1 MAKSQ
6 LPKANYS
13 LYCHM
18 PWESIWNTIQTAEFW
33 KYASIPF
40 ISAAVGWA
48 TNVLALKMTFYP
60 LKFVGVWKIGWQGI
74 IPSKAGTMAGKA
86 VDLLT
91 QKLITIED
99 RFSQI
104 EPERVAEEMEPA
116 LNQMTMQI
124 IDQTMEEEAPL
135 IWETAP
141 GIIKDRIYQKASEDL
156 PEVVEN
162 LMTDVKTQISD
173 LFDLRKMVVEELE
186 SDPDLLNQIFLKVG
200 SAEFRFIERSG
211 IYFGFLFG
219 VIQMLLFLYVNRF
232 TSLSAFW
239 ILPLAGLFVGWATN
253 VIALRMIFKPLR
265 PRKIGFWRVQGLFLK
280 RQMEVSAEYSRIVTE
295 RILTSQKIFEEL
307 VTGSAADRLMRIVER
322 HVKKAVDATAGI
334 SKPLFQL
341 TAGTQKY
348 IRIKKLV
355 SNRFVEELP
364 HSIRHIFAYT
374 EEALDIE
381 NTLRTRMQALSPP
394 EFAGFLRPIFQEDEW
409 KLILVGAILGFFA
422 GLAQMV
428 LVFGS

>member
-1 MAKSQ
+1 M
-6 LPKANYS
+6 L
-13 LYCHM
+13 
-18 PWESIWNTIQTAEFW
+18 WESIWNTIQTAEFW

-60 LKFVGVWKIGWQGI
+60 LKFIGVWKIGWQGI
-74 IPSKAGTMAGKA
+74 IPSKAGRMAGKA

-91 QKLITIED
+91 QKLITIEE

-186 SDPDLLNQIFLKVG
+186 NDPDLLNQIFLKVG

-219 VIQMLLFLYVNRF
+219 IIQMLLFLYVNRF

-239 ILPLAGLFVGWATN
+239 ILPFAGLFVGWATN
-253 VIALRMIFKPLR
+253 VIALADDIQTPASAQN
-265 PRKIGFWRVQGLFLK
+265 GFLADTGAV
-280 RQMEVSAEYSRIVTE
+280 
-295 RILTSQKIFEEL
+295 SQKAN
-307 VTGSAADRLMRIVER
+307 GSLCRVCPHRHRTHTHLTKDIRRAGNRLGSRP
-322 HVKKAVDATAGI
+322 VDA
-334 SKPLFQL
+334 
-341 TAGTQKY
+341 
-348 IRIKKLV
+348 
-355 SNRFVEELP
+355 
-364 HSIRHIFAYT
+364 HS
-374 EEALDIE
+374 
-381 NTLRTRMQALSPP
+381 
-394 EFAGFLRPIFQEDEW
+394 
-409 KLILVGAILGFFA
+409 
-422 GLAQMV
+422 
-428 LVFGS
+428 